1 MLGKSHEVK
10 EEDCELLLIFYFL
23 TQGGVYYLFIKQYN
37 LLFYYVYQMLLNM
50 IQVNIFSL
58 FANRKTE
65 IMWLSRSAEPEL
77 VLWIVLLIMNSDL
90 LLTENKGMD
99 LGEH

>member
-50 IQVNIFSL
+50 IQVNIFFPLL
-58 FANRKTE
+58 FLFFLITDISQISKCVITFRVFN
-65 IMWLSRSAEPEL
+65 S
-77 VLWIVLLIMNSDL
+77 VLPVILKDYHNIKFLQYL
-90 LLTENKGMD
+90 
-99 LGEH
+99 